1 MTQTPVPQQDGN
13 KAANSNN
20 NRLRMNVQMGV
31 ILAVVLALVAG
42 FAIAA
47 QDKYS
52 AKVPGGLAMS
62 EFRGY
67 EDWQAISIRP
77 ERKSGRDDSWQSSDD
92 RRLPRRHSCK
102 RQTRPGRS
110 QDGKYPLDPESGSVI
125 QGRDGT

>member
-42 FAIAA
+42 FAISA

-62 EFRGY
+62 ESGDTKIGRPFPSAGTKESSRSFL
-67 EDWQAISIRP
+67 AI
-77 ERKSGRDDSWQSSDD
+77 
-92 RRLPRRHSCK
+92 PR
-102 RQTRPGRS
+102 
-110 QDGKYPLDPESGSVI
+110 
-125 QGRDGT
+125 

>member
-1 MTQTPVPQQDGN
+1 
-13 KAANSNN
+13 
-20 NRLRMNVQMGV
+20 MNVQMGV

-42 FAIAA
+42 LAIAA

-67 EDWQAISIRP
+67 EDWQAISISRN
-77 ERKSGRDDSWQSSDD
+77 ERVVAIILGNPAMIAAYRAGI
-92 RRLPRRHSCK
+92 PAK

-110 QDGKYPLDPESGSVI
+110 QNGKNPLDPESESVI
-125 QGRDGT
+125 QGRDGTGQPGE